1 MSTGTVPEGKA
12 ALQENFG
19 WEFDAVLNRDG
30 ISNRHVIVKANF
42 VQASGLLPKNGEF
55 VMIRERALKVLL
67 VLSGLACL
75 AGLYPLTGALR
86 DGAASTINRQ
96 DQMILGIYISLG
108 VFLLIAARNP
118 RQNRSLILFAG
129 WSTLAHDG
137 VMIVQGI
144 QYHDLRNDLLGF
156 AIIAVIGLA
165 LIALTPAKQA
175 R

>member
-1 MSTGTVPEGKA
+1 MV
-12 ALQENFG
+12 
-19 WEFDAVLNRDG
+19 
-30 ISNRHVIVKANF
+30 
-42 VQASGLLPKNGEF
+42 
-55 VMIRERALKVLL
+55 RERALKTVL

-86 DGAASTINRQ
+86 DGVATTINRQ

-108 VFLLIAARNP
+108 VFLLIAARQP
-118 RQNRSLILFAG
+118 RQHRSLILFAG

-144 QYHDLRNDLLGF
+144 QYHDLRNDLLGY

-165 LIALTPAKQA
+165 LIALTPAKPPRA
-175 R
+175 AGA

>member
-1 MSTGTVPEGKA
+1 
-12 ALQENFG
+12 
-19 WEFDAVLNRDG
+19 
-30 ISNRHVIVKANF
+30 
-42 VQASGLLPKNGEF
+42 
-55 VMIRERALKVLL
+55 MIRERALKVLL

-75 AGLYPLTGALR
+75 AGLYPLAGALR

-118 RQNRSLILFAG
+118 SQHRSLILFAG

-137 VMIVQGI
+137 VMIAQGI

-175 R
+175 RASAAGA